1 MRKSYKFVLLILVLV
16 VLEAAVPFAPDISI
30 DWWAIGPGSQTSTVD
45 SVTLESMIGQPVAGA
60 TSLGTTQ
67 LNSGFLQA
75 LWEFLGNLFLPM
87 IVR

>member
-1 MRKSYKFVLLILVLV
+1 MRKQYRLILLTLILLLLI
-16 VLEAAVPFAPDISI
+16 AAVPFAPDISI
-30 DWWAIGPGSQTSTVD
+30 DWWAIGPGSQNSTVD
-45 SVTLESMIGQPVAGA
+45 SVTLDSMIGQPVAGA

-75 LWEFLGNLFLPM
+75 LWEFLSNLFLPM

>member
-1 MRKSYKFVLLILVLV
+1 MRKQYRLILLTLILLLLI
-16 VLEAAVPFAPDISI
+16 AAVPFAPDISI
-30 DWWAIGPGSQTSTVD
+30 DWWAIGPGSQISTVD
-45 SVTLESMIGQPVAGA
+45 SVTLDSMIGQPVAGA

-75 LWEFLGNLFLPM
+75 LWEFLSNLFLPM